1 MNLLLNTYVC
11 AHTSVGARLA
21 KLNTDAALDASSE
34 TVVLYPEYGNLHCF
48 TATDPCV
55 VLDVM
60 APPYCR
66 DEGRDCAYYSTCLPV
81 LLELVTVSFFGFQLR
96 CWYDTNMPQF
106 ISY

>member
-1 MNLLLNTYVC
+1 MNLLLNTY
-11 AHTSVGARLA
+11 TSVGARLA

-60 APPYCR
+60 APPYCQ
-66 DEGRDCAYYSTCLPV
+66 DEGRDCAYYSTCLLPV
-81 LLELVTVSFFGFQLR
+81 RYPFFGFQLGC
-96 CWYDTNMPQF
+96 CWYDTNICPIQLL
-106 ISY
+106 IIEQD